1 MGKIYGYCRISKP
14 TQRLDRQVENISKSY
29 PTADIRQEAYTG
41 TKVQGRK
48 VFEKLL
54 HEVQE
59 GDTIVFDSVSRMSRN
74 AEEGIQ
80 VYERLFAAGVE
91 LVFIKEPNV
100 NTAVYRQARERQLQ
114 ALATT
119 GDHATDT
126 FINAIFEALNAFMID
141 LARQQVKIAFDQAEK
156 EVTDLQQRT
165 KEGIK
170 EAHKR
175 GAQIGQR
182 EGNQLTTKKS
192 LAAKE
197 IIRKHNKGFGGSLSN
212 EETWKLAGISKM
224 TFYKYQRELM
234 DELNK

>member
-14 TQRLDRQVENISKSY
+14 TQRLDRQVENISKAY

-114 ALATT
+114 ALTTT

-126 FINAIFEALNAFMID
+126 FINSIFEALND
-141 LARQQVKIAFDQAEK
+141 FD
-156 EVTDLQQRT
+156 VV
-165 KEGIK
+165 
-170 EAHKR
+170 
-175 GAQIGQR
+175 
-182 EGNQLTTKKS
+182 
-192 LAAKE
+192 
-197 IIRKHNKGFGGSLSN
+197 
-212 EETWKLAGISKM
+212 
-224 TFYKYQRELM
+224 
-234 DELNK
+234 